1 MTVDGDPISPAQFQD
16 FVPGFPETPVYVTPT
31 DGQLGVGSS
40 ITLKWEGGWWAHKY
54 DIYFGTTSTLTTPVV
69 TDYTPGSASAGVSN
83 TKESYTFPNAAFPA
97 PLQPGVTYYWR
108 IVSKTMANGTRPDG
122 TVVSRTRSGSTYS
135 FTTSGGG
142 ATIPNPP
149 GGLTATAA
157 SGTRVNLSWTDPGG
171 EEGYK
176 VERKLSSSPTWAQIG
191 TTAAD
196 VTTYLDSNSGL
207 TAGTSYDYRVRA
219 FTSAGNS
226 GYSNIASVTTPFAQ
240 ISPGDVVL
248 YAKDAPVLAGNW
260 SPVSDATAAGGAR
273 LYNLN
278 VNAATVST
286 ALANPVHYFEMSF
299 GAQAGRAYHL
309 WIRGKALNNSGY
321 NDSVWFQFNDSVSSG
336 GGDQYRIGTTSGTWV
351 NLQEASGVNLNGW
364 GWQDNGFG
372 AGVMGPDIYFANDGT
387 HTVRVQVR
395 EDGLSIDQIVL
406 SPDTFLTTS
415 PGSNTLDETKLPKQT
430 GLTGDQ
436 LPPEEVRVL
445 ADTYVRAGS
454 SASTSFGAVP
464 EMIVKFS
471 ATPEYLR
478 EGYMTLDISAAQ
490 PGDTVKLRLFGHL
503 SDTRAA
509 SVTTNVFSVANT
521 SWPETGLNYNNR
533 PASGAGIGST
543 VVSGTTGQWYEI
555 DLTSYAQAQRA
566 AGATSISI
574 ALKGNAD
581 TLPYV
586 TFSSR
591 ESGVHPQLL
600 IGP

>member
-1 MTVDGDPISPAQFQD
+1 
-16 FVPGFPETPVYVTPT
+16 
-31 DGQLGVGSS
+31 
-40 ITLKWEGGWWAHKY
+40 
-54 DIYFGTTSTLTTPVV
+54 
-69 TDYTPGSASAGVSN
+69 
-83 TKESYTFPNAAFPA
+83 
-97 PLQPGVTYYWR
+97 
-108 IVSKTMANGTRPDG
+108 
-122 TVVSRTRSGSTYS
+122 
-135 FTTSGGG
+135 
-142 ATIPNPP
+142 
-149 GGLTATAA
+149 
-157 SGTRVNLSWTDPGG
+157 
-171 EEGYK
+171 
-176 VERKLSSSPTWAQIG
+176 
-191 TTAAD
+191 
-196 VTTYLDSNSGL
+196 
-207 TAGTSYDYRVRA
+207 
-219 FTSAGNS
+219 
-226 GYSNIASVTTPFAQ
+226 
-240 ISPGDVVL
+240 
-248 YAKDAPVLAGNW
+248 
-260 SPVSDATAAGGAR
+260 

-278 VNAATVST
+278 ANAATVTT

-309 WIRGKALNNSGY
+309 WIRGKPLNNSGY
-321 NDSVWFQFNDSVSSG
+321 NDSVWIQFDDSVSSG

-351 NLQEASGVNLNGW
+351 NLQESSGAPINGW

-387 HTVRVQVR
+387 HTIRVQVR

-406 SPDTFLTTS
+406 SPDSFLTTS

-471 ATPEYLR
+471 ATPDYQR
-478 EGYMTLDISAAQ
+478 QGYVKLDVSAVQ
-490 PGDTVKLRLFGHL
+490 PSDTVTLRLFGHL

-509 SVTTNVFSVANT
+509 NVTTQVLSVADT
-521 SWPETGLNYNNR
+521 SWPETGLNWNNK
-533 PASGAGIGST
+533 PAAGTAIGS
-543 VVSGTTGQWYEI
+543 VIVSGTTGQWYNI

-566 AGATSISI
+566 LGATQISI
-574 ALKGNAD
+574 ALTGGTVD